1 MNDTATII
9 SLAGVLAAAAPIVF
23 AVIGETISERAGVLN
38 LSMNGMI
45 LLSAMGSFGVALAT
59 KSVFLG
65 FVTGALIGALVALV
79 VSFASLTLRQSQV
92 AVGFVLTLLCRDLSY
107 FLGNPI
113 MGQVGPR
120 INQIPIPGLKDIPL
134 LGGLFFRQDLMTYLS
149 FVIVLLAWLFIF
161 RTKQGLTL
169 RGIGEKPAAAYVRGA
184 DVNRLRYLY
193 AVIGG
198 AIAGLAGPIY
208 SLSVKAGWKGTISG
222 LDGIGWIALSI
233 TIFGGWK
240 PFRAMLGGHRGQARP
255 RPPAEPALGA
265 LPGPSGGALPPHDP
279 HPPLRQHRQRGVG
292 GPEPRPAARER
303 APRHR
308 AGPPRDERDA
318 SRGPWRALREGVAA
332 GATRPPVGASPGGR
346 RAAGGT
352 WDRAGPACRLFWTPV
367 RQGARPPADR
377 PTLPPPM
384 VHCPW
389 LTAHGGGQAAG
400 RPPKSL
406 DRGPKTADRENG
418 WDAPGPGSGCLADHG
433 RIHRC
438 PRKTRNCSGSA

>member
-120 INQIPIPGLKDIPL
+120 INQIPLPGLKDIPL

-149 FVIVLLAWLFIF
+149 FIIVLLAWLFIF

-184 DVNRLRYLY
+184 NVNRLRYLY

-240 PFRAMLGGHRGQARP
+240 PFRAMIGCYFFAILQWLGLVLQPSLPSVPSQVLQVAPFPLMILTLLFVNIGNAEWVDRSLAR
-255 RPPAEPALGA
+255 
-265 LPGPSGGALPPHDP
+265 LPENV
-279 HPPLRQHRQRGVG
+279 R
-292 GPEPRPAARER
+292 
-303 APRHR
+303 
-308 AGPPRDERDA
+308 RDIA
-318 SRGPWRALREGVAA
+318 RALRAMN
-332 GATRPPVGASPGGR
+332 AT
-346 RAAGGT
+346 
-352 WDRAGPACRLFWTPV
+352 
-367 RQGARPPADR
+367 PPAALGV
-377 PTLPPPM
+377 PFE
-384 VHCPW
+384 
-389 LTAHGGGQAAG
+389 
-400 RPPKSL
+400 K
-406 DRGPKTADRENG
+406 E
-418 WDAPGPGSGCLADHG
+418 
-433 RIHRC
+433 
-438 PRKTRNCSGSA
+438 